1 MQTSTAARTGDVR
14 AMKLIQINRYGGPEV
29 LEWRD
34 VAEPLPG
41 RGEALLRHTAVGL
54 NFIDTYQRSGLYP
67 LSLPAGLGMEAAGVV
82 ESLGPG
88 ASGVAPG
95 DRVAY
100 CGPPAGAYA
109 EKRLYAA
116 DRLVR
121 IPPGVDDRTAAAAML
136 KGLTAWYLLRRSY
149 PVRAGDT
156 VLSYAAAGGVG
167 LILSQWAASLG
178 VRVIGV
184 AGTAAKAALAKAS
197 GCVEVVLADDPRFV
211 SRVRELSGGQG
222 VAAVYDSVGRST
234 FLQSLDCLRRHGVM
248 VSYGNASGPV
258 EPFSPLE
265 LSKRGS
271 LYVTRPTLWDFIAT
285 RAELES
291 ATGELFGVIA
301 SGAVRVHIGQTY
313 ALADVAQAH
322 RDLEARKTTGSTVL
336 VP

>member
-1 MQTSTAARTGDVR
+1 
-14 AMKLIQINRYGGPEV
+14 MKVIQISRYGGPEV
-29 LEWRD
+29 LEWQE
-34 VAEPLPG
+34 VAEPKAGPG
-41 RGEALLRHTAVGL
+41 QALIRHTAVGL

-67 LSLPAGLGMEAAGVV
+67 LKLPTGLGMEAAAVV
-82 ESLGPG
+82 EAVGPG
-88 ASGVAPG
+88 VAGLSAG

-109 EKRLYAA
+109 EKRLFAV

-149 PVRAGDT
+149 AVRSGDT

-178 VRVIGV
+178 ARVIGV
-184 AGTAAKAALAKAS
+184 VGTPAKAVLAKAN
-197 GCVEVVLADDPRFV
+197 GCAETVLADEPGFV
-211 SRVRELSGGQG
+211 ARVRDLTGGQG

-234 FLQSLDCLRRHGVM
+234 FIQSLDCLRRHGVM
-248 VSYGNASGPV
+248 VSYGHASGPV

-271 LYVTRPTLWDFIAT
+271 LYVTRPSLFDFIAT
-285 RAELES
+285 RAELET
-291 ATGELFGVIA
+291 ATGELFGVLT
-301 SGAVRVHIGQTY
+301 SGAVKIHIGQTY

-336 VP
+336 LP